1 MSESI
6 RRWKLIF
13 RSAALIQRN
22 LLLLESI
29 ICTSPS
35 VFWGFFLERSSF
47 DRISIAAYINLN
59 DPLIPSSLA
68 HPSCSSFHKMIDIP
82 KDRSIEIRA
91 LRSISL
97 FFEKKYNRYGF
108 FV

>member
-29 ICTSPS
+29 
-35 VFWGFFLERSSF
+35 VFWGFFFWKEVVLIEYPLLPTST
-47 DRISIAAYINLN
+47 LTMCT
-59 DPLIPSSLA
+59 LIPSSLA